1 MYSANAQQ
9 RFGKAG
15 SCWGVWYSAGLI
27 KMKQSTATITAI
39 QKCIAQELKMSF
51 NIGDRDEEARNAP
64 EMFSDGFV
72 L

>member
-1 MYSANAQQ
+1 
-9 RFGKAG
+9 
-15 SCWGVWYSAGLI
+15 
-27 KMKQSTATITAI
+27 MKQSTATVTAI

-51 NIGDRDEEARNAP
+51 NNGDRDEAPRNAP